1 MNDAGMEFRKQ
12 ALSFPPAPSHVSS
25 RGRLIGIVGAA
36 LASTLLAASA
46 AHAQSDSQT
55 TPSTSQSAADPF
67 AGVEEMIVTGS
78 GMVGSLTTTST
89 SVTSFDAMKLDS
101 LGVTNVSD
109 VAAYTPNLEIR
120 TASSTT
126 ATFFI
131 RGVGLNDFTANA
143 ASAVAVYVD
152 DAPRNLPAIQLGL
165 LYDLEGMEIQKGPQ
179 GAGPG
184 RNASAG
190 AIRIY
195 TKKPKG
201 DTEGMFKIDF
211 GNYGL
216 IDIEGAL
223 EVPILEDSLSLR
235 TAFNRRTRE
244 GIVTNRCA
252 GFSPDEIRPN
262 RSLCGETPSGTSVP
276 IVRAG
281 LEKNLNNTDVWSS
294 RTSLRF
300 LPPMIDDMDWTLV
313 GHIDRVDQLGPVGQH
328 LGTRRTLG
336 GLDVTQSYRQR
347 EITKNLNDIIAGPVA
362 ACDSLPGSQQ
372 AACVTAAIAAGE
384 KRLSKDIATRPLDKL
399 PFEGDYN
406 TPGFERQ
413 TTGGATLT
421 GDWQIGSLVIKNI
434 TGFERYDRERLIDA
448 DYSPNLLFEFDI
460 EDDAWQVTE
469 DLRAGAE
476 LESLPITWGTGAFYL
491 QEELDYSQRI
501 LTANRAVDPVL
512 QLFVQKTRSF
522 GVFADLSWDLL
533 DDLTFD
539 AGVRYNW
546 ESKSFA
552 AEIFRGVNLADQC
565 LPGPA
570 GPKPCKR
577 TDTVDHPTGTAGL
590 TYRFDEEREAYFKYS
605 HGWKG
610 LQYNARDGS
619 RASEVTDVADPEV
632 IDAFEIGMKGG
643 WLDDRVTVDAAL
655 FWYAYQNYQVFTF
668 TNDPGTSPVR
678 VVINADDAQNFGA
691 ELSTTLKP
699 VEGLTAD
706 VRFGWLETKFLDFTD
721 SVSRAVPGG
730 SGSEF
735 FRQVFDYNGNQLP
748 NAPRFKVSGGIEY
761 VLDLNRIGRI
771 TPRYDVSWTDEANFD
786 PSGGRGAPD
795 ASGNFTLPNHTIS
808 QRAFALHNFTLRYQP
823 PAEQLE
829 VMLWIRNM
837 TNEVYKTLS
846 FDASGGPAFV
856 GNLVGDPR
864 TYGMALKLT
873 F

>member
-1 MNDAGMEFRKQ
+1 MQFCEQTRT
-12 ALSFPPAPSHVSS
+12 LSLARGLSPKRGGWS
-25 RGRLIGIVGAA
+25 RVGGAA
-36 LASTLLAASA
+36 IAATLLAASV
-46 AHAQSDSQT
+46 AHAQSDPAPA
-55 TPSTSQSAADPF
+55 PSTSRQSGDPF

-78 GMVGSLTTTST
+78 GMVGALTTTST
-89 SVTSFDAMKLDS
+89 SVTSFDAMKLES
-101 LGVTNVSD
+101 LGVSNVSD

-165 LYDLEGMEIQKGPQ
+165 LYDLEGIEIQKGPQ
-179 GAGPG
+179 GSGPG

-201 DTEGMFKIDF
+201 DTEATFKVDF
-211 GNYGL
+211 GNYDL

-223 EVPILEDSLSLR
+223 ELPILEDTLSFR
-235 TAFNRRTRE
+235 TAFNRRTRD

-252 GFSPDEIRPN
+252 GFTQDQIRPLV
-262 RSLCGETPSGTSVP
+262 SLCGETPSRPGVPP

-300 LPPMIDDMDWTLV
+300 LPPMVDDMDWTLV
-313 GHIDRVDQLGPVGQH
+313 GHVDRVDQLGPVGQH
-328 LGTRRTLG
+328 IGTRPTLG
-336 GLDVTQSYRQR
+336 GLDATQSYRQP
-347 EITKNLNDIIAGPVA
+347 EIEAELNQIIAGPLA
-362 ACDSLPGSQQ
+362 ACSALPPSQR
-372 AACVTAAIAAGE
+372 AACRSAAIAAGGR
-384 KRLSKDIATRPLDKL
+384 RLSRDLATRPLDKL

-421 GDWQIGSLVIKNI
+421 GDWQIGTLVIKNI

-476 LESLPITWGTGAFYL
+476 LESLPITWGVGAFYL
-491 QEELDYSQRI
+491 QEELDYSQRT
-501 LTANRAVDPVL
+501 LTASTEVDRVL
-512 QLFVQKTRSF
+512 QEFVQKTRSI
-522 GVFADLSWDLL
+522 GVFADISWDLL
-533 DDLTFD
+533 DDLTLD
-539 AGVRYNW
+539 AGARYNW

-552 AEIFRGVNLADQC
+552 ADIFRGQTTLTDQC
-565 LPGPA
+565 LPGPS
-570 GPKPCKR
+570 GPKPCQR
-577 TDTVDHPTGTAGL
+577 TDTVDHPTGTVGL

-610 LQYNARDGS
+610 LQYNVRDGS
-619 RASEVTDVADPEV
+619 VASEVTDVADPEV
-632 IDAFEIGMKGG
+632 IDAFEVGMKGG
-643 WLDDRVTVDAAL
+643 WLDDRITVDAAL

-668 TNDPGTSPVR
+668 TNDPRSSPVR
-678 VVINADDAQNFGA
+678 IVINADDAQNFGA
-691 ELSTTLKP
+691 EVSTTIKP

-721 SVSRAVPGG
+721 SVSRPVPGG

-735 FRQVFDYNGNQLP
+735 FRLVFDYNGNQLP
-748 NAPRFKVSGGIEY
+748 NAPRFKVSGGVEY
-761 VLDLNRIGRI
+761 VFDLNRIGRI
-771 TPRYDVSWTDEANFD
+771 TPRYDVAWTDEANFD

-795 ASGNFTLPNHTIS
+795 GSGNQSLPDHAIS
-808 QRAFALHNFTLRYQP
+808 QRPFALHTVTVRYQEP
-823 PAEQLE
+823 GDRLE
-829 VMLWIRNM
+829 MALWIRNL

-864 TYGMALKLT
+864 TYGMTLKVS